1 MAECVSISFP
11 PVESKLVQS
20 CRCNFHFNKEASV
33 ADPILK
39 GAFSHYPGCNR
50 NLSAQSNQLCPWK
63 CFSHK
68 CQVCHQELPLL
79 CQFLW
84 AESGGRLYQSL
95 WVGFPVHLIQGLQ
108 ERSLGVAHTY
118 TSKSYIPG
126 SGGRTTVKTFFSS
139 SSTCLLSGRYGRLR
153 VTINGAD
160 KQERRGMCWHQD
172 PNTSTKCYVGSA
184 VQSCPIL
191 CNLVDCSPPGSSV
204 CGIFQARILEQI
216 AISSTRGS
224 SWPRD
229 RTCISCVFCIGRWI
243 LLPLCHLVS
252 PLLT

>member
-39 GAFSHYPGCNR
+39 GAFPITRGVIETSVHRAISSAPGNA
-50 NLSAQSNQLCPWK
+50 SVISVK
-63 CFSHK
+63 CATRS
-68 CQVCHQELPLL
+68 CLL
-79 CQFLW
+79 CQCLW

-118 TSKSYIPG
+118 TSKSCIPG

-172 PNTSTKCYVGSA
+172 PNTSTKCYVCSA

-229 RTCISCVFCIGRWI
+229 RTRISCVVCIGRWI